1 MTKRMSAA
9 LTLFGAMAAVA
20 VLVFLPAGRALWTE
34 AALTVF
40 QRQQELHQLLA
51 SDLRAVHDAGPIAA
65 MGLIGLS
72 FVYGVLH
79 ALGPGHGKAVVSAY
93 VVADARRLRQ
103 GVAMAWLASG
113 LQALVAITL
122 VTIILLVSTAA
133 LRQTQLSTLILERV
147 GYGLVVLIGI
157 LMGGMAVWRGI
168 RGAHEHHCQD
178 HHSEFGH
185 VRRADLSL
193 REGPGGSRLR
203 QALLVFAVGVRP
215 CSGAV
220 LVLGFAKVVGVFLYG
235 ILATIA
241 MSIGT
246 ALTVSALAVMTFFF
260 RRSAL
265 NLVGERASAV
275 GALELG
281 LALLAAV
288 GLILLGSL
296 LLAGSF
302 TTSLS
307 PFRI

>member
-1 MTKRMSAA
+1 
-9 LTLFGAMAAVA
+9 
-20 VLVFLPAGRALWTE
+20 
-34 AALTVF
+34 
-40 QRQQELHQLLA
+40 
-51 SDLRAVHDAGPIAA
+51 

-103 GVAMAWLASG
+103 GLAMAWLASG

-220 LVLGFAKVVGVFLYG
+220 LVLGFAKGVGVFLYG

>member
-103 GVAMAWLASG
+103 GLAMAWLASG

-193 REGPGGSRLR
+193 REGPGGLCLR
-203 QALLVFAVGVRP
+203 QALLVFAVEYGLAAGP
-215 CSGAV
+215 A
-220 LVLGFAKVVGVFLYG
+220 VLGFAKGVGVFLYG

-246 ALTVSALAVMTFFF
+246 ALPSRLW
-260 RRSAL
+260 R
-265 NLVGERASAV
+265 
-275 GALELG
+275 
-281 LALLAAV
+281 
-288 GLILLGSL
+288 
-296 LLAGSF
+296 
-302 TTSLS
+302 
-307 PFRI
+307 